1 MADYPDLQ
9 TTEEGREFE
18 KAIDQFLSAEKR
30 DYPSYYGGLKVAS
43 GVEFIIHS
51 PIDESIRYGI
61 FQEPE
66 EGIME
71 AAVEATLKAYGEW
84 SKVPMAERAAY
95 FEKYLALLK
104 ARRMYYAAMVTVST
118 GMVRQDALLEVDTLI
133 AAIEGILEEAKT
145 FRGSPVGV
153 WAIISAHNSPMAS
166 PIAFAIA
173 ALVAGNTVVMNP
185 SNTCPMP
192 AYSFY
197 EAMERYGTS
206 AGASRLVAGERPIQR
221 ELEKAL
227 AEVYGTEDCVVF
239 VSGHA
244 TNVSTIST
252 LFGPK
257 DLIVHDSQIHNS
269 IVEGCRLSCATRHPF
284 PHNDL
289 VALDQFLSSNRRRFE
304 RVLIVVEGHYSM
316 DGDIVDLPTL
326 VAMKKRFG
334 AFLMVDEAHG
344 LGVLGAHGKGLAEH
358 FGVDGGQ
365 VDIWMGT
372 LSKTLATCGG
382 YIAGSRAL
390 VDILKF
396 AAPGFVYSVG
406 ISPPLAAASLRALQI
421 MLAESERVQRLHE
434 NTQLFLSLAKNAGLA
449 TGTSEGFAIVPVI
462 VGSSRKAITISN
474 ALFEHGINVQPIIHP
489 AVEEKSARLRFF
501 ISCDHEENDIRHTVQ
516 ILASLVRG
524 TSYSSKG
531 LEHET
536 SSTSL
541 HS

>member
-1 MADYPDLQ
+1 MLEKTSANGLLDRILKRKATKAAEDFSTAEGSANASLCPDSRFTDFSEHPLYKQ
-9 TTEEGREFE
+9 FSLMESAAELFRIGNPFFKVHEG
-18 KAIDQFLSAEKR
+18 K
-30 DYPSYYGGLKVAS
+30 GGAHT
-43 GVEFIIHS
+43 IINGKGYCNYSH
-51 PIDESIRYGI
+51 YN
-61 FQEPE
+61 
-66 EGIME
+66 
-71 AAVEATLKAYGEW
+71 
-84 SKVPMAERAAY
+84 
-95 FEKYLALLK
+95 YLGLNGDPRVNA
-104 ARRMYYAAMVTVST
+104 AAM
-118 GMVRQDALLEVDTLI
+118 
-133 AAIEGILEEAKT
+133 
-145 FRGSPVGV
+145 
-153 WAIISAHNSPMAS
+153 
-166 PIAFAIA
+166 
-173 ALVAGNTVVMNP
+173 
-185 SNTCPMP
+185 
-192 AYSFY
+192 

-252 LFGPK
+252 LLGPK

-269 IVEGCRLSCATRHPF
+269 IVEGCRLSGATRHPF

-289 VALDQFLSSNRRRFE
+289 AALEQFLANNRRRFE

-316 DGDIVDLPTL
+316 DGDIVDLPAL
-326 VAMKKRFG
+326 VALKKRFG

-358 FGVDGGQ
+358 FGVEGRE

-372 LSKTLATCGG
+372 LSKTLASCGG
-382 YIAGSRAL
+382 YIAGSRVL

-406 ISPPLAAASLRALQI
+406 ISPPLAAASLQALQI
-421 MLAESERVQRLHE
+421 MLAEPERVRRLHK
-434 NTQLFLSLAKNAGLA
+434 NTQLFLSLAKNAGLD
-449 TGTSEGFAIVPVI
+449 TGFSEGFAIVPVI
-462 VGSSRKAITISN
+462 VGSSRKAITFSN
-474 ALFEHGINVQPIIHP
+474 ALFDHGINVQPIIHP

-501 ISCDHEENDIRHTVQ
+501 LSCDHEEEDIRRTVQ
-516 ILASLVRG
+516 ILASLARG
-524 TSYSSKG
+524 ASHPSKG
-531 LEHET
+531 LKHET

>member
-1 MADYPDLQ
+1 M
-9 TTEEGREFE
+9 FE
-18 KAIDQFLSAEKR
+18 KQSANGLLDRILKRKATKAAEDFSPAEGPASASLCPDSKFTDFSEHPLYKQFSLMESAAALFRIGNPFFKVHEGKGGAHTIINGK
-30 DYPSYYGGLKVAS
+30 SYCNYSHYNYLGLNGDPRVN
-43 GVEFIIHS
+43 
-51 PIDESIRYGI
+51 
-61 FQEPE
+61 
-66 EGIME
+66 
-71 AAVEATLKAYGEW
+71 T
-84 SKVPMAERAAY
+84 
-95 FEKYLALLK
+95 
-104 ARRMYYAAMVTVST
+104 AAM
-118 GMVRQDALLEVDTLI
+118 
-133 AAIEGILEEAKT
+133 
-145 FRGSPVGV
+145 
-153 WAIISAHNSPMAS
+153 
-166 PIAFAIA
+166 
-173 ALVAGNTVVMNP
+173 
-185 SNTCPMP
+185 
-192 AYSFY
+192 
-197 EAMERYGTS
+197 EAMECYGTS

-257 DLIVHDSQIHNS
+257 DLIVHDSEIHNS
-269 IVEGCRLSCATRHPF
+269 IVEGCRLSGATRHPF

-289 VALDQFLSSNRRRFE
+289 ASLEQFLANNRRRFE

-316 DGDIVDLPTL
+316 DGDIADLPTL
-326 VAMKKRFG
+326 VAMKKRHG

-344 LGVLGAHGKGLAEH
+344 LGLLGAHGKGLAEH

-382 YIAGSRAL
+382 YITGSKAL

-421 MLAESERVQRLHE
+421 MMAEPERVQRLHE
-434 NTQLFLSLAKNAGLA
+434 NAQLFLSLAKHAGLD

-462 VGSSRKAITISN
+462 VGSSRKAIALSN
-474 ALFEHGINVQPIIHP
+474 VLFEHGINVQPIIHP

-501 ISCDHEENDIRHTVQ
+501 LSCDHEEENIRHTIQ
-516 ILASLVRG
+516 ILASLVQG
-524 TSYSSKG
+524 TSSSSKG
-531 LEHET
+531 FEHET